1 MKLIVILGQNEDEK
15 LVNKKNSLKFNFLL
29 TIGL

>member
-15 LVNKKNSLKFNFLL
+15 LVNKKNNLKFNFLL